1 MKRLLTDYTFDD
13 SLRYEAHS
21 LIYRDAD
28 GIEIQLGGIMG
39 SAILCALLAET
50 DEGDERAIALDTD
63 EQRNT
68 FFDRYER
75 EVRRLSTEG

>member
-28 GIEIQLGGIMG
+28 GIEIQLGGIMELYNRWKAQLKPDG
-39 SAILCALLAET
+39 KNM
-50 DEGDERAIALDTD
+50 
-63 EQRNT
+63 QFPN
-68 FFDRYER
+68 F
-75 EVRRLSTEG
+75 VRHILSTEG